1 MTSTASSVRAAV
13 VQASAIPFDTEACID
28 KAARLTADAAAQG
41 AKVVVFPEAFVPGY
55 PKGLNYGLVVGARD
69 PVGREEFRI
78 YLDAAIEVPGAQ
90 TRRLGEAAAA
100 HGCYLVIGV
109 IERELGTCYCTVL
122 FFGPDGRL
130 LGKHRKLMPT
140 AMERMIWGFGDGS
153 TLTAIDSPYGRI
165 GSVICWENYM
175 PMLRMAM
182 YAKNVALYCA
192 PTADDRD
199 TWLPSMRHVALEGR
213 CFVLTACQFL
223 RRKDFPPT
231 VRVALGDT
239 PDAVLMRGGSAI
251 VSPLGKVLAGP
262 NHEGETIL
270 TAELDLGDI
279 GRGKFDFDAAG
290 HYSRPDV
297 FRLVV
302 NEAPMA
308 AVATRAAGNP
318 EAESGS

>member
-1 MTSTASSVRAAV
+1 MASAGRETEVQVAV
-13 VQASAIPFDTEACID
+13 VQAGSVPFDAEACVD
-28 KAARLTADAAAQG
+28 KAVRLIAEAAARG
-41 AKVVVFPEAFVPGY
+41 AKVILFPEAFIVGY

-69 PVGREEFRI
+69 AAGREEFRL
-78 YLDAAIEVPGAQ
+78 YLDAAIEVPGPQ
-90 TRRLGEAAAA
+90 TLRLGEAAAA
-100 HGCYLVIGV
+100 HACYVVIGV

-122 FFGPDGRL
+122 FFAPDGCL

-140 AMERMIWGFGDGS
+140 ALERMIWGFGDGS
-153 TLTAIDSPYGRI
+153 TLTAVDSPYGRI

-223 RRKDFPPT
+223 RKRDFPPT
-231 VRVALGDT
+231 VRVTLGDS

-262 NHEGETIL
+262 HFDGETIL
-270 TAELDLGDI
+270 TATLDLNDI
-279 GRGKFDFDAAG
+279 GRGKFDFDVAG

-297 FRLVV
+297 FKLIV
-302 NEAPMA
+302 NEAPA
-308 AVATRAAGNP
+308 PAVVAKIK
-318 EAESGS
+318 EAS